1 MQITDNPKQIIE
13 TCDWVLEEIN
23 LLIEPKTKK
32 QSGQATKGLRR
43 IPRHTE
49 AMKDVVTDETSRGA
63 GSRLRSENLRMGQ
76 PLILLPESIG

>member
-1 MQITDNPKQIIE
+1 MNRTNEAKAK
-13 TCDWVLEEIN
+13 LESKSGEC
-23 LLIEPKTKK
+23 KSS
-32 QSGQATKGLRR
+32 SGQATKGLRW